1 MDEGQTYDKKSLL
14 TFASDPTRWD
24 WKKIAKHCVA
34 FANANGGLLD
44 FGLEDDQSEPPPE
57 QRIHPAL
64 AEKLRKGIGHQCVNV
79 AVRKSLCAPF
89 VTRSANCVKT
99 QSSDTTVS
107 VASARVISLD
117 IRMANNDLFIRQNA
131 KSEGIFS

>member
-14 TFASDPTRWD
+14 TFASDPKRWD

-57 QRIHPAL
+57 QRIPPAL

-79 AVRKSLCAPF
+79 AVTSSVRTCERICLGLIAQHGSRYFIVTKPCQIKPFSLEHIQL
-89 VTRSANCVKT
+89 KG
-99 QSSDTTVS
+99 
-107 VASARVISLD
+107 
-117 IRMANNDLFIRQNA
+117 LFC
-131 KSEGIFS
+131 SEK